1 MNQSTHSQWRGYF
14 LVLLGCAFWGTIGVF
29 VKLMANNGST
39 SELTSFLRM
48 FFAFVIMLV
57 ITTIRYGT
65 KAFKIDVTSL
75 LACALLGLISQGI
88 YNVCYSLAV
97 MKAGVSVGAVLLNVA
112 PVFTAMLSLIL
123 FREKIGP
130 KKWISIALKIAGC
143 LLASGTLA
151 VLNTKGAT
159 LTGILFGVAAGLCYG
174 FTPVISKIAGK
185 QVNVFVMSTYSYFF
199 AALFLG
205 VVTKPWHAAAITN
218 PKVLGLG
225 VLFAL
230 IPTAIG
236 YVLYYE
242 GVNQIAETSKVPVF
256 ASTETVFAIIFGILL
271 FHETFGMTNGIGILL
286 IFISIIF
293 IEFSK

>member
-1 MNQSTHSQWRGYF
+1 MNVTTNNQWRGYAF
-14 LVLLGCAFWGTIGVF
+14 VLLGCAFWGTIGVF
-29 VKLMANNGST
+29 VKLMGNCGST

-48 FFAFVIMLV
+48 FFAFLIMLV
-57 ITTIRYGT
+57 ITIVKDGVG
-65 KAFKIDVTSL
+65 AFKIEKRAM
-75 LACALLGLISQGI
+75 LACALLGLICQGI

-97 MKAGVSVGAVLLNVA
+97 MKAGVSVGAILLNVA
-112 PVFTAMLSLIL
+112 PVFTAILSLML
-123 FREKIGP
+123 FREKIGL
-130 KKWISIALKIAGC
+130 KKWTSIVLKIAGC
-143 LLASGTLA
+143 LLASGAFA

-159 LTGILFGVAAGLCYG
+159 LSGILFGVAAGCCYAL
-174 FTPVISKIAGK
+174 TPILSKIAGK
-185 QVNVFVMSTYSYFF
+185 QVNVFVMSTYSYLF

-205 VVTKPWHAAAITN
+205 IATKPWTANAITN

-242 GVNQIAETSKVPVF
+242 GVNQITETSKVPVF
-256 ASTETVFAIIFGILL
+256 ASSETVFAIIFGILI
-271 FHETFGMTNGIGILL
+271 FQESFGFVNGIGILL

-293 IEFSK
+293 IEFL